1 MFAYNKLNLNFYKFC
16 KSNLNFYVILHYKL
30 MKLKFKISILL
41 LFLAGTPLFSQKFEY
56 FDSEKE
62 SQWGISKNSWGGLI
76 GGGVLKF
83 SKKVSNKLYRTVGF
97 EIVNIK
103 HPKENKYSSPIGY
116 GRTFV
121 WGKKNY
127 FLSLRG
133 QYGRE
138 VILFSKKDQQ
148 GIRINAQLAIGP
160 SIGLLI
166 PYYLKYS
173 RNNRLE
179 IENFNSST
187 QTFNNVMGSASF
199 FEGFDELKVKPGL
212 NLKAA
217 LNFEFGTK
225 NSSTAI
231 EVGFLADAFPSKII
245 IMPTSQNYSVY
256 PTAFITLLYGRKY

>member
-1 MFAYNKLNLNFYKFC
+1 MKHKIT
-16 KSNLNFYVILHYKL
+16 ILT
-30 MKLKFKISILL
+30 IV
-41 LFLAGTPLFSQKFEY
+41 LFLAYTSLFSQNLEY

-62 SQWGISKNSWGGLI
+62 AQWGISKNSWGGLI

-83 SKKVSNKLYRTVGF
+83 SNKVSNSLYSTIGF
-97 EIVNIK
+97 ELVNIK
-103 HPKENKYSSPIGY
+103 HPKENKYSSPLGY
-116 GRTFV
+116 CRTFI

-127 FLSLRG
+127 FFSFRA

-148 GIRINAQLAIGP
+148 GIRINAQLAVGP
-160 SIGLLI
+160 SIGILM
-166 PYYLKYS
+166 PYYIKYS
-173 RNNRLE
+173 RNNRME
-179 IENFNSST
+179 IENFNSAT

-199 FEGFDELKVKPGL
+199 FEGINELKIRPGL

-225 NSSTAI
+225 KSSTAI
-231 EVGFLADAFPSKII
+231 EIGFLADAYPKKIV
-245 IMPTSQNYSVY
+245 IMPTADNYSVY

>member
-1 MFAYNKLNLNFYKFC
+1 MKHKIT
-16 KSNLNFYVILHYKL
+16 ILT
-30 MKLKFKISILL
+30 IV
-41 LFLAGTPLFSQKFEY
+41 LFLAYTSLFSQNLEY

-62 SQWGISKNSWGGLI
+62 AQWGISKNSWGGLI

-83 SKKVSNKLYRTVGF
+83 SNKVSNSLYRTIGF
-97 EIVNIK
+97 ELVNIK
-103 HPKENKYSSPIGY
+103 HPKENKYSSPLGY
-116 GRTFV
+116 GRTFI

-127 FLSLRG
+127 FFSFRA

-148 GIRINAQLAIGP
+148 GIRINAQLAVGP
-160 SIGLLI
+160 SIGILM
-166 PYYLKYS
+166 PYYIKYS
-173 RNNRLE
+173 RNNRME
-179 IENFNSST
+179 IENFNSAT

-199 FEGFDELKVKPGL
+199 FEGINELKIRPGL

-225 NSSTAI
+225 KSSTAI
-231 EVGFLADAFPSKII
+231 EIGFLADAYPKKIV
-245 IMPTSQNYSVY
+245 IMPTADNYSVY

>member
-1 MFAYNKLNLNFYKFC
+1 MKHKIT
-16 KSNLNFYVILHYKL
+16 ILTTV
-30 MKLKFKISILL
+30 
-41 LFLAGTPLFSQKFEY
+41 LFLAYTSLFSQNLEY

-62 SQWGISKNSWGGLI
+62 AQWGISKNSWGGLI

-83 SKKVSNKLYRTVGF
+83 SNKVSNSLYRTIGF
-97 EIVNIK
+97 ELVNIK
-103 HPKENKYSSPIGY
+103 HPKENKYSSPLGY
-116 GRTFV
+116 GRTFI

-127 FLSLRG
+127 FFSFRA

-148 GIRINAQLAIGP
+148 GIRINAQLAVGP
-160 SIGLLI
+160 SIGILM
-166 PYYLKYS
+166 PYYIKYS
-173 RNNRLE
+173 RNNRME
-179 IENFNSST
+179 IENFNSAT

-199 FEGFDELKVKPGL
+199 FEGINELKIRPGL

-225 NSSTAI
+225 KSSTAI
-231 EVGFLADAFPSKII
+231 EIGFLADAYPKKIV
-245 IMPTSQNYSVY
+245 IMPTADNYSVY